1 MQFERF
7 NRGGTVELTYKHN
20 WDEARQRLE
29 AFWGH
34 EIIGRPCISVRAPER
49 SPRPLPA
56 PRDFETKWADPE
68 YVAQSCDAAHEATYF
83 GGEAMPGTSLMV
95 GYCFSYGAPL
105 HFGEQTVW
113 QDPII
118 ESWDEPLSLAL
129 AEEEWGWKRAR
140 EVVDRCLEVGQ
151 DRWMTGFPNFM
162 QPNDHL
168 PLLRGTE
175 AFLIDLLE
183 RPGEV
188 KLALRRLL
196 DNWYAIYERLQARTS
211 RVQEGSIT
219 WLSVWCPGQ
228 RHMTLQSDVSCMI
241 SPSMF
246 EEFVAPELEE
256 MTSWLDG
263 SIYHL
268 DGPDALQ
275 HLDRLLA
282 LDELRAIQWTP
293 GTGQETGLAW
303 LDLYKRIQ
311 AAGKAVVISL
321 EYDEVETAVRE
332 LVPEEL
338 FILTGAPSPADA
350 EALLERAAEI
360 TAKRA

>member
-1 MQFERF
+1 
-7 NRGGTVELTYKHN
+7 
-20 WDEARQRLE
+20 
-29 AFWGH
+29 
-34 EIIGRPCISVRAPER
+34 
-49 SPRPLPA
+49 
-56 PRDFETKWADPE
+56 
-68 YVAQSCDAAHEATYF
+68 
-83 GGEAMPGTSLMV
+83 
-95 GYCFSYGAPL
+95 
-105 HFGEQTVW
+105 
-113 QDPII
+113 
-118 ESWDEPLSLAL
+118 
-129 AEEEWGWKRAR
+129 
-140 EVVDRCLEVGQ
+140 
-151 DRWMTGFPNFM
+151 
-162 QPNDHL
+162 
-168 PLLRGTE
+168 
-175 AFLIDLLE
+175 
-183 RPGEV
+183 
-188 KLALRRLL
+188 
-196 DNWYAIYERLQARTS
+196 
-211 RVQEGSIT
+211 
-219 WLSVWCPGQ
+219 
-228 RHMTLQSDVSCMI
+228 MTLQSDVSCMI